1 MVLIAED
8 DDKNGWW
15 QWGRRRLRLKYQQ
28 NRKKMINV
36 VVNILEM
43 SLAYKINMYLYT
55 LYLKENIITIQ
66 KYYIVSINI

>member
-1 MVLIAED
+1 
-8 DDKNGWW
+8 
-15 QWGRRRLRLKYQQ
+15 
-28 NRKKMINV
+28 MINV

-66 KYYIVSINI
+66 KYYIFSSNI

>member
-1 MVLIAED
+1 
-8 DDKNGWW
+8 
-15 QWGRRRLRLKYQQ
+15 
-28 NRKKMINV
+28 MINV

-66 KYYIVSINI
+66 KYYIVSSNI